1 MSKQKTMSRK
11 EELFNVTTTVSRFIT
26 LISEQYHIT
35 ISEMFVL
42 MNTLYA
48 DVLDDIARST
58 PDNVTEE
65 EMKAFMKDK
74 VGLLLTMIDEQ
85 IPIKVDNNE

>member
-1 MSKQKTMSRK
+1 MSRK

-48 DVLDDIARST
+48 DVLDDIMRSI

-65 EMKAFMKDK
+65 EMRAFMKDK

>member
-1 MSKQKTMSRK
+1 MSRK

>member
-1 MSKQKTMSRK
+1 
-11 EELFNVTTTVSRFIT
+11 
-26 LISEQYHIT
+26 
-35 ISEMFVL
+35 MFVL

-48 DVLDDIARST
+48 DVLDDIMRSI

-65 EMKAFMKDK
+65 EMRAFMKDK